1 MYGGISTEFGASQWA
16 HEVENGFNGGVMVK
30 RKIKVLMA
38 KPGMDGHWRGM
49 IVVSRALSDAGMEV
63 IYGGNMSPEAIAE
76 TAVQEDVDVVGLS
89 ILVDTYMRLVKATSE
104 DLKRKGKGD
113 ALLLVGGI
121 IFDEDIPALKEMG
134 VAGIFGPGGK
144 VEDIIKFIRT
154 SLML

>member
-1 MYGGISTEFGASQWA
+1 M
-16 HEVENGFNGGVMVK
+16 VE

-49 IVVSRALSDAGMEV
+49 IVVTRALRDAGMEV
-63 IYGGNMSPEAIAE
+63 IYGGNMSPEEIAE

-104 DLKRKGKGD
+104 ALKRKGKGD

-121 IFDEDIPALKEMG
+121 IFEEDLPAIKKMG
-134 VAGIFGPGGK
+134 VAGVFGPGGRI
-144 VEDIIKFIRT
+144 EDIVEFIRQRAT
-154 SLML
+154 PA

>member
-1 MYGGISTEFGASQWA
+1 M
-16 HEVENGFNGGVMVK
+16 VE

-104 DLKRKGKGD
+104 ALKRKGKGD

-121 IFDEDIPALKEMG
+121 IFDEDISALKEMG
-134 VAGIFGPGGK
+134 VAEIFGPGGQ
-144 VEDIIKFIRT
+144 VEDIIKFIRQQV
-154 SLML
+154 SLA